1 VRRFS
6 LFLLLTACA
15 CAAPRAEK
23 MSFEELYGDARPRRP
38 TSAGGGTPS
47 PIAREVRP
55 RSSAELE
62 AALAEFAQRARAYR
76 QQVARGGSMPDSQV
90 ENWQWMN
97 RALDGFMSR
106 PLGRE
111 DARGVEQARGVLEA
125 ELEQDGRTYGDM
137 PGALAE
143 AVMVRV
149 GRLALLTAMMH
160 RQSRPQPPD
169 VEGLPNLTWPVTPVS
184 ITSLFGYR
192 WHPVTG
198 QHRRH
203 LGVDLAAELG
213 QAVYTAD
220 KGVVLRA
227 GWNGDHGN
235 QVEVQHA
242 GRWVT
247 RYSHLSRVLVEPG
260 EILERGDAL
269 GLAGE
274 TGLATGVHLHFEL
287 WRDGEALDPL
297 DALGGEEPPSQPE
310 PPPVARGA
318 APADPA
324 TQQGRRPVGQ
334 RP

>member
-1 VRRFS
+1 
-6 LFLLLTACA
+6 
-15 CAAPRAEK
+15 
-23 MSFEELYGDARPRRP
+23 MSFEELYGASPAVA
-38 TSAGGGTPS
+38 SAEDLPPV

-55 RSSAELE
+55 RSSKELE
-62 AALAEFAQRARAYR
+62 AALAAFSERAREYR
-76 QQVARGGSMPDSQV
+76 KQVARGGAMPAAQ
-90 ENWQWMN
+90 EANWAWMT

-106 PLGRE
+106 TLDPS
-111 DARGVEQARGVLEA
+111 DARGVEKARSVLEA

-143 AVMVRV
+143 GVMVRV
-149 GRLALLTAMMH
+149 GRLALLMAVMH
-160 RQSRPQPPD
+160 RQEHPEEL
-169 VEGLPNLTWPVTPVS
+169 EGLPRLTWPLSPVS
-184 ITSLFGYR
+184 ITSLYGYR
-192 WHPVTG
+192 WHPITG

-203 LGVDLAAELG
+203 LGVDLAAQLG
-213 QAVYTAD
+213 QPIYTAE

-242 GRWVT
+242 GGWVT

-260 EILERGDAL
+260 EVLARGDAL

-287 WRDGEALDPL
+287 WRDGEPVDPL
-297 DALGGEEPPSQPE
+297 DALGGEETPSERVPM
-310 PPPVARGA
+310 ASSRA
-318 APADPA
+318 AQGPA
-324 TQQGRRPVGQ
+324 THQGRRPVGQ